1 MANKPAVA
9 VKSVIATAVQ
19 STMGVTP
26 DELGS
31 IQTCAVTF
39 ANSELGILKSV
50 KTVKALITP
59 WCYERYQVVAG
70 HWKVAYI
77 KATECTRD
85 TADKAFE
92 RFSSDW
98 EDKPKSEAPK
108 AVKNA
113 AARAATDKAVK
124 ALIKT
129 HKSSTALRKAAAKA
143 LGAGQHD
150 KAELLVRAGKTAGR
164 EELAATVKALNPRWL
179 AVGEKVS
186 EAKKTADLRILEGLE
201 KYLAVTVP
209 VKALPRA
216 KKAAAA

>member
-1 MANKPAVA
+1 MTITTTQVECIRASAI
-9 VKSVIATAVQ
+9 S
-19 STMGVTP
+19 
-26 DELGS
+26 
-31 IQTCAVTF
+31 F
-39 ANSELGILKSV
+39 ADSELGIKIAVSDVEGCIVPWAFEQYEIVRAAFELAY
-50 KTVKALITP
+50 KT
-59 WCYERYQVVAG
+59 
-70 HWKVAYI
+70 KV
-77 KATECTRD
+77 ECTPA
-85 TADKAFE
+85 TANSAWI
-92 RFSSDW
+92 RFASGFSNP
-98 EDKPKSEAPK
+98 KPVSTAAK

-113 AARAATDKAVK
+113 AARAVTDKAVK
-124 ALIKT
+124 ALITT

-150 KAELLVRAGKTAGR
+150 KAELLVRAGKTASR

-216 KKAAAA
+216 KKATVAA